1 MVAENDQLPTKILV
15 GKKVK
20 LYITTEAVVRREFS
34 PSYTMP
40 DGRVLLLN
48 DSMKEEPNLAVTL
61 LRGLALPKD
70 YDQVPTELLPGLGE
84 MCSHLV
90 QVSLLILLSIILAL
104 EFLCQ
109 VYDLFFFQAGQV
121 ALKAYDKV
129 SKVTAE
135 CERYRTD
142 RNSYRTK
149 WRISE
154 QQIKDTEAEVELLKK
169 ELANAKAAAATVVAE
184 MKKMKEEE
192 KEKMKVVDAKG
203 YEASIKRAALE
214 YTQIAHKMVNDELE
228 VRLPDFYRL
237 GYAAG
242 AKAMAGVM
250 AIQPESGFLRQL
262 PEPDVPDLELPYRR
276 RVCSTTSGGR

>member
-1 MVAENDQLPTKILV
+1 MVAKNDQLPTKILV
-15 GKKVK
+15 IKKVK
-20 LYITTEAVVRREFS
+20 LYITTEVVVRREFS
-34 PSYTMP
+34 PSYIMP

-109 VYDLFFFQAGQV
+109 VYDLFFFQARQV

-142 RNSYRTK
+142 RDSYWTK
-149 WRISE
+149 
-154 QQIKDTEAEVELLKK
+154 
-169 ELANAKAAAATVVAE
+169 
-184 MKKMKEEE
+184 
-192 KEKMKVVDAKG
+192 
-203 YEASIKRAALE
+203 
-214 YTQIAHKMVNDELE
+214 
-228 VRLPDFYRL
+228 
-237 GYAAG
+237 
-242 AKAMAGVM
+242 
-250 AIQPESGFLRQL
+250 
-262 PEPDVPDLELPYRR
+262 
-276 RVCSTTSGGR
+276 